1 VWGFL
6 TKARNVSRRRS
17 KRAEERFTT
26 DVLTSNLG
34 EVVDLSGSGVRVR
47 PGKKVSVGVGQLVS
61 VTLKSNQCQVTLKS
75 RVVRV
80 GRSKTGAPEI
90 GLAFVEIKPGLRAAL
105 HNLARFGFIP
115 RLEEAK
121 AEKEASTANPV
132 MPKVKSVADYYGL
145 LEIPPTDTIEQ
156 IRVAYHNAARRCHPD
171 ASRSADHVLMFQAI
185 SEAYRVLRDPE
196 RRRQYDAKRGITSTA
211 A

>member
-1 VWGFL
+1 MWGIF
-6 TKARNVSRRRS
+6 TKARNTTRRRS
-17 KRAEERFTT
+17 KRSEERFTT
-26 DVLTSNLG
+26 DVLTSSLG

-61 VTLKSNQCQVTLKS
+61 VTLKSAQCQVTLKS

-121 AEKEASTANPV
+121 AEKAGAEANPA
-132 MPKVKSVADYYGL
+132 MPKIKFVADYYGL
-145 LEIPPTDTIEQ
+145 LEIPPTATLEQ
-156 IRVAYHNAARRCHPD
+156 IRVAYHHAARKCHPD
-171 ASRSADHVLMFQAI
+171 ASRSADQVLMFQAV

-196 RRRQYDAKRGITSTA
+196 RRRQYDAKRGITSSA

>member
-1 VWGFL
+1 MWSFL
-6 TKARNVSRRRS
+6 TKARKVTRRRS
-17 KRAEERFTT
+17 KRSEERFTT

-47 PGKKVSVGVGQLVS
+47 PSKKVNVGVGQLVS
-61 VTLKSNQCQVTLKS
+61 VVLKSDQCQVTLKS
-75 RVVRV
+75 RVVRI
-80 GRSKTGAPEI
+80 GRGSSGGPEI

-121 AEKEASTANPV
+121 AEKESAAANAV
-132 MPKVKSVADYYGL
+132 MPKLKAVADYYGL
-145 LEIPPTDTIEQ
+145 LAIAPTSTHEQ
-156 IRVAYHNAARRCHPD
+156 IRVAYHQAVRRCHPD
-171 ASRSADHVLMFQAI
+171 ASRSADQVLMFQAI

-196 RRRQYDAKRGITSTA
+196 RRRQYDIKRGITPA
-211 A
+211 AA